1 MLNGLP
7 EELFDEL
14 LGDEK
19 DVKAIAKK
27 ENVTPKRKTYL
38 LMYEKKRLK
47 IFAEVFMSTS
57 KDYWKRFYES
67 TVQPMQEGICRS
79 AKKII
84 DDVINRAEE
93 EDKDEDKHIF
103 RPSARFII
111 TLAKNR
117 SKIVYGLRSIRKS
130 VSAIKRLWNKY
141 DFGKVLLDDEEK
153 RKFIEDFRE
162 AAADIFD
169 PILFYIKTQILEVM
183 SWIWTVVAPIATIVA
198 KAVVKSFLLG
208 LRLSGKV
215 GRMVRAIS
223 KWSFRGVVWLLN
235 KTGAMALG
243 KSVLNYLG
251 ATRAGG
257 VVVKTTRSATS
268 LLGRMSKTLKLG
280 SVVGVAGAGA
290 KLLGRAAGA
299 VTKVAGIPFLGTGV
313 SVYIDYLYS
322 GDFAEALKRNRF
334 ALIFGTVGAV
344 TGAIAGG
351 VIGGGAGSVVP
362 VAGTVTGA
370 IVGASKGAVVGAK
383 IGELVG
389 SGVDFV
395 VNIYE
400 EVGETR
406 KWIASNLPAIIE
418 QLEEM
423 TGGHMSKLPSLQLLS
438 ETFIKTADTI
448 NKAGGEY
455 DAERYDRE
463 ILAIS
468 ESPMVQT
475 YLAYKKVILNFIS
488 KIKRAEVRW
497 LEFGTDKEISWKNLI
512 SGAVFKD
519 TKQLVLEDKEES
531 QEIKNGEEE
540 GIRHLH
546 IEAWK
551 RIPELLAKNF
561 FGTKRFKEN
570 QESIKLSITKLNNPQ
585 TFLSPL
591 EFLQFTVSNTLSLF
605 REEFFGWMERL
616 KATIK
621 LKRTATYIHRTED
634 ISKNR
639 VIALSLQE
647 VKDNDGNKAFKF
659 YLNGRPVL
667 TERPAQLW
675 GISLFW
681 NTDDYEV
688 KDDGKM
694 QNLDIFGGKAFEG
707 NKPSFNDNEA
717 DKLERSKKKT
727 ALLQKV
733 ADELA
738 SYYSVVCT

>member
-1 MLNGLP
+1 MRVLNGLP

-19 DVKAIAKK
+19 DVRAIAKI

-47 IFAEVFMSTS
+47 VFADVFMSTS
-57 KDYWKRFYES
+57 RDYWKRFYES
-67 TVQPMQEGICRS
+67 TVQPMQDGICRS

-84 DDVINRAEE
+84 DDVVNRAEE
-93 EDKDEDKHIF
+93 DDEDEDKHFF

-111 TLAKNR
+111 ALAKSR
-117 SKIVYGLRSIRKS
+117 SKIVYGLKSIRKS
-130 VSAIKRLWNKY
+130 ISAIKKLWNKY

-153 RKFIEDFRE
+153 RKFIKDFRE

-169 PILFYIKTQILEVM
+169 PIFFYIKTQILEIM

-223 KWSFRGVVWLLN
+223 NWSFRGVVWLLN

-251 ATRAGG
+251 ATKAGG
-257 VVVKTTRSATS
+257 VVVKTTRSATT
-268 LLGRMSKTLKLG
+268 LLARMSKTLRLG
-280 SVVGVAGAGA
+280 SVVSLAGAGA

-299 VTKVAGIPFLGTGV
+299 VVKVAGIPFLGTGV

-322 GDFAEALKRNRF
+322 GSFEEALRKNKF
-334 ALIFGTVGAV
+334 ALIFGTVGGI
-344 TGAIAGG
+344 TGG
-351 VIGGGAGSVVP
+351 VIGGIGGSVGGPVGT
-362 VAGTVTGA
+362 VAGAVGGA
-370 IVGASKGAVVGAK
+370 YAGAK
-383 IGELVG
+383 VGELVG
-389 SGVDFV
+389 SGLDFV
-395 VNIYE
+395 VNIFE
-400 EVGETR
+400 EVGEAK

-418 QLEEM
+418 QLEDM
-423 TGGHMSKLPSLQLLS
+423 TAGHMSKLPSLQMLS
-438 ETFIKTADTI
+438 ETFIRTADTI
-448 NKAGGEY
+448 NRAGGVY
-455 DAERYDRE
+455 DADRYDRE
-463 ILAIS
+463 ILATS
-468 ESPMVQT
+468 ESPIIQT
-475 YLAYKKVILNFIS
+475 YLVYKKVILNFLS
-488 KIKRAEVRW
+488 KIKRIEVRW
-497 LEFGTDKEISWKNLI
+497 LELGTDNEIHWGRMVKKAILGDSRFREVEA
-512 SGAVFKD
+512 SAF
-519 TKQLVLEDKEES
+519 
-531 QEIKNGEEE
+531 
-540 GIRHLH
+540 H
-546 IEAWK
+546 IEGWK
-551 RIPELLAKNF
+551 MIPQRWAKKH
-561 FGTKRFKEN
+561 FGSTRFQKA
-570 QESIKLSITKLNNPQ
+570 QQSIKLSITKLNNPQ
-585 TFLSPL
+585 VFLSPL
-591 EFLQFTVSNTLSLF
+591 INLNLVVSNKLASF
-605 REEFFGWMERL
+605 RENFFGWMEGL
-616 KATIK
+616 KATIR

-634 ISKNR
+634 VSKNR

-647 VKDNDGNKAFKF
+647 VKDSDGNKAFKF

-675 GISLFW
+675 GMSLFW

-733 ADELA
+733 EEELA
-738 SYYSVVCT
+738 SYYSVVCA